1 VEQRLATGGLVVVV
15 ILAELALLMV
25 GLGLL
30 TQALVV
36 VVVDLL
42 GVMAGLV
49 VRALLS

>member
-1 VEQRLATGGLVVVV
+1 VLAVVALLV
-15 ILAELALLMV
+15 ELALLMV